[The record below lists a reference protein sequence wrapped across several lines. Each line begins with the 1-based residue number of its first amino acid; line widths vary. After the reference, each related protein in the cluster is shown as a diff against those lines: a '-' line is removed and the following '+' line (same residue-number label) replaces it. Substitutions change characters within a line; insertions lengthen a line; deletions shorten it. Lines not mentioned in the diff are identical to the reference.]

1 MIPLSGLQGGD
12 TNLTCPQCQYR
23 YDILEI
29 EMLDPGRMSPNTYS
43 PCGNCGGWFFP
54 DNAVLETY
62 SNLDDE
68 SGYITV
74 PFSAGA
80 GEMTNN
86 TRTSIGYERTHKMS
100 NLFEGYAFHIV
111 RLEDVHR
118 ENVSQDEWLDL
129 EPIGDSYSRA
139 ELGQAVIVSVDAND
153 RHELSITADI
163 RDNGDEITEVEC
175 GDEIAVQYA
184 VSVYLDAVTDAPWI
198 DLLRECKRAVH
209 QDNLISAVPLLLS
222 ALDNALYR
230 QVYTYY
236 RWQGHGSEDAHQT
249 IRDKFGNEDDDLYT
263 KDLAK
268 DALQDITGTSL
279 SDARGPYGE
288 EWHEFWGDEGVR
300 SARNQIIHPDGGS
313 LNEVGRNTVVE
324 WFDLTMNLILGSYD
338 LLRDYRYPQI

>member
-1 MIPLSGLQGGD
+1 MTSLSGLQGGD
-12 TNLTCPQCQYR
+12 TNLTCPQCKYR

-29 EMLDPGRMSPNTYS
+29 ELVDPGRMSPNTYS

-62 SNLDDE
+62 SNLDDD
-68 SGYITV
+68 SGYITG

-80 GEMTNN
+80 GEMTNVTLTN
-86 TRTSIGYERTHKMS
+86 VGWEKTHRMS
-100 NLFEGYAFHIV
+100 DIFEGYAFHIV
-111 RLEDVHR
+111 RLENVHR
-118 ENVSQDEWLDL
+118 EKVSKDEWLEL
-129 EPIGDSYSRA
+129 ERIGDSYSRA
-139 ELGQAVIVSVDAND
+139 ELGQGVIVSVDVND

-163 RDNGDEITEVEC
+163 REDAPEIVEVEC
-175 GDEIAVQYA
+175 GDGIAVQYV

-236 RWQGHGSEDAHQT
+236 RWQGHGSKEAHQA
-249 IRDKFGNEDDDLYT
+249 IRDEFGDEEDDLYT

-268 DALQDITGTSL
+268 DALQDIVGTSL
-279 SDARGPYGE
+279 SEARGPYGE
-288 EWHEFWGDEGVR
+288 EWHEFWDYGGVR
-300 SARNQIIHPDGGS
+300 SARNNIIHPDEGS
-313 LNEVGRNTVVE
+313 LDEIDRDTVVE
-324 WFDLTMNLILGSYD
+324 WFDLTVNLILGSYD
-338 LLRDYRYPQI
+338 LLRDHRYP

>member
-29 EMLDPGRMSPNTYS
+29 ESVDPAHMSPNSYS

-62 SNLDDE
+62 SNLDGK

-86 TRTSIGYERTHKMS
+86 TRTAIGRERTHRMS

-111 RLEDVHR
+111 RLENVHR
-118 ENVSQDEWLDL
+118 EKVSQDEWLEL
-129 EPIGDSYSRA
+129 EPVGDSYSRA
-139 ELGQAVIVSVDAND
+139 ELGQAVVVSVDAND
-153 RHELSITADI
+153 RQELSITADI
-163 RDNGDEITEVEC
+163 RDDAPDTVDVEC
-175 GDEIAVQYA
+175 GDEIAVQYV

-236 RWQGHGSEDAHQT
+236 RWQGHESAEAHRT
-249 IRDKFGNEDDDLYT
+249 IRDRFGDENDDLYT
-263 KDLAK
+263 KDLAR
-268 DALQDITGTSL
+268 DALKEISGNSL
-279 SDARGPYGE
+279 SAARGPYGE
-288 EWHEFWGDEGVR
+288 EWHQFWGDGCVR
-300 SARNQIIHPDGGS
+300 SARNDIIHPDEGS
-313 LNEVGRNTVVE
+313 LDEIDRDTVVE

-338 LLRDYRYPQI
+338 LLRDHRYTEQ